1 MRRRAF
7 LLRCLHGV
15 AIAATLAVPA
25 CLTSPSARTAATRDL
40 ARGSE
45 IVIELNGG
53 GPRASGELLAVTDS
67 SVVLLQAGRVAIVA
81 FRDTRTFLLDD
92 MVWVSF
98 RSTDPK
104 VLVKCRQL
112 SRFPLGITPP
122 VMKVLLDNAGQ
133 STPDL
138 LTGAKPS

>member
-1 MRRRAF
+1 MTRRSRFRYAVHAAAMAMT
-7 LLRCLHGV
+7 LLSSG
-15 AIAATLAVPA
+15 
-25 CLTSPSARTAATRDL
+25 CLTSPSARTAAARDL
-40 ARGSE
+40 ARGAE
-45 IVIELNGG
+45 IVIEMNSG
-53 GPRASGELLAVTDS
+53 GPRVSGELLAVTDS
-67 SVVLLQAGRVAIVA
+67 TVVVLQASRVGIVA

-133 STPDL
+133 TTPDL
-138 LTGAKPS
+138 LTGTKPS